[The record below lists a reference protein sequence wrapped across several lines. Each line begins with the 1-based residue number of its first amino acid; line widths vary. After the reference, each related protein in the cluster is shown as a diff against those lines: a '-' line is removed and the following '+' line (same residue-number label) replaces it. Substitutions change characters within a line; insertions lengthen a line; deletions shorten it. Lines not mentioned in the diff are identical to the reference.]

1 MIATYLTV
9 CIRKSFSP
17 SFSTTAVMLTSLHFL
32 HNLLSR
38 RKKIAALKT
47 AALKAFQSLAF
58 GKKTFKK
65 YCAQCSLFKVTSLDQ
80 KCIKREGTKLVCPK
94 GDKDCGMDRMQDRQS
109 KYKEHSKH
117 FLEKKQAVYEVKGL
131 LPEIE
136 ITQ

>member
-1 MIATYLTV
+1 MIATYLTI

-32 HNLLSR
+32 HNFLSR

-94 GDKDCGMDRMQDRQS
+94 GDKDCGMERMQDRKS

-117 FLEKKQAVYEVKGL
+117 ILEKKQAVYEVKGL

>member
-1 MIATYLTV
+1 MIATYLTI

-38 RKKIAALKT
+38 RKKI

-94 GDKDCGMDRMQDRQS
+94 GDKDCGMERMQDRKS

-117 FLEKKQAVYEVKGL
+117 ILQKKQAVYEVKGL